1 LGSCNEVRVLIELC
15 KDFGYV
21 EEITY
26 RKLEEQY
33 EIVGKQIYRLRETN
47 KS

>member
-1 LGSCNEVRVLIELC
+1 M
-15 KDFGYV
+15 
-21 EEITY
+21 EEIMY